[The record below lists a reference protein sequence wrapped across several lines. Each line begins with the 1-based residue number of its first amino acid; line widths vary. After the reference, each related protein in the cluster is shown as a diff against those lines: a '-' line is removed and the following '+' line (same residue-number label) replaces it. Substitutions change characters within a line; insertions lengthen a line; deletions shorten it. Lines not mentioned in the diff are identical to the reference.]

1 MSDPQDEMEQEDFA
15 TLFAREGAKRALQV
29 GQVVK
34 GRILQIGE
42 ETLFVDVGGKGEALI
57 ERAELTDGDGNLTV
71 KVGDEIEATV
81 VRSGDDIRLSYRLLQ
96 GIQARE
102 GLAVAAQTGLPVEGK
117 VAAVIKGG
125 YEVTVAGLR
134 AFCPFSQMDL
144 RRTDAPEAYV
154 GRVLEFRISR
164 YSEQGRNIV
173 LTRRVILEE
182 QAAEAAEETRKKLL
196 PGAVLPGTVASLAE
210 FGAFVDLGGV
220 QGLIPASEISH
231 SRVGRPADRLHVGEI
246 VTVKVLKID
255 EAKGRISLSL
265 KALETDPWTEIAGRL
280 RDRQIVRGRVARMT
294 DFGVFVEL
302 LPGIDGLLHLTEIPR
317 SRHGEMKK
325 AAETGEDLI
334 VLVTSI
340 DLDKRRDQP
349 RDRPRGRHSR
359 HPDRVDHRGRR
370 RGDGH
375 RRAHRALRHL
385 PARRPRPGRPHPQC
399 GDGIGQERR
408 LPEGLASRHRDQG
421 GRALDRGR
429 RQAHQA
435 LPSSGPPHG
444 RRRGDEELYRH
455 LAKGHGLRHDGRRG
469 PAPQP
474 AIAPGRDAGGPR
486 CQAIPARSA
495 DRFCRCASCAR
506 GRGSSSRSASSSRS
520 RPFSPP

>member
-1 MSDPQDEMEQEDFA
+1 MSDPQDEIEQEDFA

-81 VRSGDDIRLSYRLLQ
+81 VRSGDEIRLSYRLLQ

-154 GRVLEFRISR
+154 GRVLEFRVSR

-265 KALETDPWTEIAGRL
+265 KALETDPWTEIAGKL

-302 LPGIDGLLHLTEIPR
+302 LAWHRRPAAPDGDPAEPP
-317 SRHGEMKK
+317 GEMKK

-340 DLDKRRDQP
+340 DLDKRRISLAIAPEGAAPGD
-349 RDRPRGRHSR
+349 
-359 HPDRVDHRGRR
+359 PDRVDHRGRR

-408 LPEGLASRHRDQG
+408 LPEGLPPRHRDQG

-444 RRRGDEELYRH
+444 RRSGDEELYRH
-455 LAKGHGLRHDGRRG
+455 LAKGHGLRHDGRRS

-486 CQAIPARSA
+486 CQPTPARSA

-506 GRGSSSRSASSSRS
+506 GRGSSSRSASSSRF
-520 RPFSPP
+520 RPFSPR